1 MSTRIRIKPVKD
13 AIKDLNYVNDY
24 IAEWK
29 NDENMLPTGA
39 HQQRYNII
47 STLITFALTKL
58 TTEIGR
64 SNEPNTVSDDNGQS
78 EITDSGTEE
87 TEPNE
92 NA

>member
-24 IAEWK
+24 ISEWK
-29 NDENMLPTGA
+29 NDDNVLPIGA

-47 STLITFALTKL
+47 STLITFAVTKL
-58 TTEIGR
+58 TAEIGR
-64 SNEPNTVSDDNGQS
+64 SNESNTVSDDNGQS

-87 TEPNE
+87 TVPQ
-92 NA
+92 

>member
-1 MSTRIRIKPVKD
+1 MSSKIRIKPVKD

-24 IAEWK
+24 ISEWK
-29 NDENMLPTGA
+29 NDENVLPTGA

-47 STLITFALTKL
+47 STLIAFALGKL

-64 SNEPNTVSDDNGQS
+64 SHGSSTVSTTNEQS
-78 EITDSGTEE
+78 EITDSRTEE
-87 TEPNE
+87 TEPEE

>member
-1 MSTRIRIKPVKD
+1 MPSKIRIKPVKD
-13 AIKDLNYVNDY
+13 TIKDLTYVSDY

-29 NDENMLPTGA
+29 NDENVLPTGA

-47 STLITFALTKL
+47 STLISFALTKL

-64 SNEPNTVSDDNGQS
+64 LHGSNTVSPSNEQS
-78 EITDSGTEE
+78 ESTDSGTKE
-87 TEPNE
+87 TGSNE

>member
-24 IAEWK
+24 ISEWK
-29 NDENMLPTGA
+29 SDDNVLPTGA

-47 STLITFALTKL
+47 STLIKFALTKL
-58 TTEIGR
+58 TVEIGR
-64 SNEPNTVSDDNGQS
+64 SHESNSVSTDNGQS

-87 TEPNE
+87 TGPKE